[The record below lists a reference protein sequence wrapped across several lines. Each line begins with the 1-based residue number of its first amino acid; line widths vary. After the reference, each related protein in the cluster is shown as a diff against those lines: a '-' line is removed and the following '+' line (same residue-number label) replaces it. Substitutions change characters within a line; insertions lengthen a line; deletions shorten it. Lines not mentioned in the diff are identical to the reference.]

1 MISKGVVKDVRSIFY
16 NCYIIFYS
24 ETVMSLDNLAGMFSQ
39 RSGVQQSMGN
49 SIMSTIIG
57 FIAQKMMGQGIG
69 NMLSGSGGGSSSGIQ
84 SMLSGLGG
92 LNRDHELV
100 RYVQQNAGIQDP
112 ETARQYT
119 QQGVD
124 VLNEQSRSN
133 PQGLQ
138 SLFGGFMGG
147 GGGNQQNKGGGGL
160 GGMIGDVLGE

>member
-1 MISKGVVKDVRSIFY
+1 MNI
-16 NCYIIFYS
+16 
-24 ETVMSLDNLAGMFSQ
+24 DNLAGIFSQ

-49 SIMSTIIG
+49 SIMSAIIG
-57 FIAQKMMGQGIG
+57 FIVQKMMGQGLG
-69 NMLSGSGGGSSSGIQ
+69 SMLSGGGSSSGLGGIQ

-92 LNRDHELV
+92 GLNRDHELV
-100 RYVQQNAGIQDP
+100 RHVQQNAGIKDP

-138 SLFGGFMGG
+138 SLLGGFLDGG
-147 GGGNQQNKGGGGL
+147 GGSTGSQRKGDSDGGL
-160 GGMIGDVLGE
+160 GGMVGDILGG